1 MQTSAVGG
9 LTFCF
14 EACPVS
20 SSFKGQYL
28 QGWGTQESPFVSE
41 MRASVSALVARDRW
55 FVATTSLRQEPK
67 ALVSDSDW
75 CTPNEGGIRAGL
87 DVVQDWRTAPP
98 YSALPITT
106 LCTVVYYVTTKTE
119 RIPQIL
125 RKIGAN
131 SPHGNALAT
140 RLQYLMSAAEE
151 EAAQDPGLTQAS
163 IPSLTDFAE
172 FLATQPR
179 IAKPSLTLTWDGH
192 VRAEWRKDADHR
204 VAAEFIGDGT
214 AKLVIFAP
222 DPNDPTR
229 VVRFSRQVEVPAL
242 VQTVGSYAV
251 PFLAETT

>member
-1 MQTSAVGG
+1 MQTSAIGG

-20 SSFKGQYL
+20 PPFMGQYL
-28 QGWGTQESPFVSE
+28 QGRGTQESPFVSE
-41 MRASVSALVARDRW
+41 VCASISALVARDRW
-55 FVATTSLRQEPK
+55 FVPTTSLRQEPM

-87 DVVQDWRTAPP
+87 DVAQDWWTTPSYIIP
-98 YSALPITT
+98 FIAL
-106 LCTVVYYVTTKTE
+106 CVVVYYTTTKTE
-119 RIPQIL
+119 RVPQIL
-125 RKIGAN
+125 RKIGTN

-140 RLQYLMSAAEE
+140 RLQYLMNAAEE
-151 EAAQDPGLTQAS
+151 EATQDPGLTQAS

-222 DPNDPTR
+222 DPSDPAR
-229 VVRFSRQVEVPAL
+229 IVRFSRQVEVLAL
-242 VQTVGSYAV
+242 TQAVEPYDV

>member
-1 MQTSAVGG
+1 M
-9 LTFCF
+9 
-14 EACPVS
+14 
-20 SSFKGQYL
+20 GQYL
-28 QGWGTQESPFVSE
+28 QGRGTQESPFVSE
-41 MRASVSALVARDRW
+41 VRASVSALVARDRW
-55 FVATTSLRQEPK
+55 FVSATSLRQEPM

-75 CTPNEGGIRAGL
+75 CTPNDGGIRAGL
-87 DVVQDWRTAPP
+87 DVVQDWWTAPP
-98 YSALPITT
+98 HSALLIAT
-106 LCTVVYYVTTKTE
+106 LCTVIYYVTTKTE

-125 RKIGAN
+125 RKIGTN

-140 RLQYLMSAAEE
+140 RLQSLISAAEEE

-163 IPSLTDFAE
+163 IPSLTDFAK

-222 DPNDPTR
+222 DPSDPAR
-229 VVRFSRQVEVPAL
+229 IVRFSRQVEVPAL
-242 VQTVGSYAV
+242 AQAVEPYDV